1 MPCEHIRF
9 DNLRGTQCG
18 VTGVSVT
25 ADCGSFT
32 GERCAP
38 MLALDVREGRLAL
51 DEIQRPMNAAVRSVL
66 IHLGDLE
73 PEAPPLPLGKPRTYA
88 PRNRGKG
95 KWKWSP
101 EQRARM
107 AETKRKW
114 WAARKAAR

>member
-25 ADCGSFT
+25 ADCGSFA